1 MIPDIRILNLYPG
14 FLQMYDEQREE
25 LHTVDRAMGVH
36 RSSPTTRPVR
46 ALGGLV
52 DHAVIGRAT
61 PRDRTGK
68 VESNQ
73 GGKTM
78 YIVGW
83 EIATDERLSLAPPEK
98 VMPAQRFT
106 GL

>member
-1 MIPDIRILNLYPG
+1 
-14 FLQMYDEQREE
+14 MYEQREE